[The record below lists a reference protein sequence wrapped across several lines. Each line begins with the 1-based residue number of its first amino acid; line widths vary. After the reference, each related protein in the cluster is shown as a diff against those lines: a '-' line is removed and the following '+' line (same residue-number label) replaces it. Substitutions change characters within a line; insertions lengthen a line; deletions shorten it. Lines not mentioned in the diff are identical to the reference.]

1 MNVYFEK
8 VKEMTRE
15 EWLNR
20 RAEIRLQMDRLAEDR
35 MRRLRQEKHLHLQT
49 KKNEDIRH
57 SLKVEEI
64 ELRYRQETSM
74 LRDEIDALSQWPAP
88 EKQEGGVA

>member
-8 VKEMTRE
+8 VKEMTRS

-20 RAEIRLQMDRLAEDR
+20 RAEARLEMDRLAEDR
-35 MRRLRQEKHLHLQT
+35 MRRLRQEKERHLQ
-49 KKNEDIRH
+49 KIKEEKILH
-57 SLKVEEI
+57 IEQVEAI

-74 LRDEIDALSQWPAP
+74 LRDELDALANWPAP
-88 EKQEGGVA
+88 GKEEGGVA